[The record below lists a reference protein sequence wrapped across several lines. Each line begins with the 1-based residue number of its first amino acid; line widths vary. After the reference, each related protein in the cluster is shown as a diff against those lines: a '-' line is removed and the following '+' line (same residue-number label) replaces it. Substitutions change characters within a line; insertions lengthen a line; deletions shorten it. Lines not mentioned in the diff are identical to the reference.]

1 MSFPD
6 RRTTEIFL
14 TVLFFLVLLAIVY
27 AARRVIIIFI
37 FAILFAYLINPVV
50 RFLQS
55 HSLFV
60 KDLRGPHIAEA
71 YLVFVIL
78 IVLLVHALAPQ
89 SLLKDQG
96 KYLNAIPASIDRI
109 ATGEIAGD
117 IGTRY
122 GWSQAQELRLKLFLA
137 QHEGA
142 IRGFAGTAAVAA
154 TTLISGILVIPIL
167 AIFFLS
173 NGADMTRACI
183 QLFSG
188 AARRASVQVLA
199 EEINAMLNSYIRAK
213 VILGGLSFLV
223 YSVAMLALGFPHA
236 ILLGVLGGILEF
248 IPIIGW
254 MTSAVAFLTI
264 GSLAHAHWIWMAVL
278 LGLWRLMMDYFIAP
292 RVVGENLEIHPLI
305 VIFGM
310 MVGGAVGGIV
320 GIYLS
325 IPLLAVMRVIWR
337 RSRENSTGEEA
348 YSIDTF
354 RPKDIRMPQ

>member
-6 RRTTEIFL
+6 RRTAEIFL
-14 TVLFFLVLLAIVY
+14 TVLFFLVLLTIVY

-55 HSLFV
+55 HSLFF

-71 YLVFVIL
+71 YLAFIIL
-78 IVLLVHALAPQ
+78 IALLVHALAP
-89 SLLKDQG
+89 SLTKDKG
-96 KYLNAIPASIDRI
+96 KYLSEIPASVDRI
-109 ATGEIAGD
+109 ATGAIARD
-117 IGTRY
+117 IAARY
-122 GWSQAQELRLKLFLA
+122 GWSQERELRLRVFLA

-142 IRGFAGTAAVAA
+142 IRGFVGAAAVAA

-173 NGADMTRACI
+173 GGADMTRGCI

-188 AARRASVQVLA
+188 AARQERVQLLA
-199 EEINAMLNSYIRAK
+199 DEINAMLKSYIRAK
-213 VILGGLSFLV
+213 VILGGLSFLF
-223 YSVAMLALGFPHA
+223 YSVAMLALSFPHA
-236 ILLGVLGGILEF
+236 VVLGVLGGILEF

-254 MTSAVAFLTI
+254 MTSAVTFLTI

-292 RVVGENLEIHPLI
+292 RVVGEDLEIHPLI
-305 VIFGM
+305 IIFGM

-325 IPLLAVMRVIWR
+325 IPLLAVLRVIWR
-337 RSRENSTGEEA
+337 RSRENSTEGHASSVEGHRA
-348 YSIDTF
+348 QSH
-354 RPKDIRMPQ
+354 

>member
-14 TVLFFLVLLAIVY
+14 TLLFFLVLLTIVY
-27 AARRVIIIFI
+27 AARRVIVIFI

-55 HSLFV
+55 HSLFF

-78 IVLLVHALAPQ
+78 IALLVHALAPG
-89 SLLKDQG
+89 LLKDQG
-96 KYLNAIPASIDRI
+96 KYLNAIPASVDRI
-109 ATGEIAGD
+109 ATGEIARDLGA
-117 IGTRY
+117 RY
-122 GWSQAQELRLKLFLA
+122 GWSQEQELRVKLFLA

-142 IRGFAGTAAVAA
+142 IRGFVGTAAVAA

-199 EEINAMLNSYIRAK
+199 DEINAMLKSYIRAK

-236 ILLGVLGGILEF
+236 IVLGVVGGILEF

-254 MTSAVAFLTI
+254 MTAAVTFLTI

-278 LGLWRLMMDYFIAP
+278 LGLWRLTMDYFIAP
-292 RVVGENLEIHPLI
+292 RVVGQNLEIHPLI

-325 IPLLAVMRVIWR
+325 IPLLAVLRVIWR
-337 RSRENSTGEEA
+337 RSKENSTAEDAA
-348 YSIDTF
+348 YSLDTF
-354 RPKDIRMPQ
+354 RPQRH